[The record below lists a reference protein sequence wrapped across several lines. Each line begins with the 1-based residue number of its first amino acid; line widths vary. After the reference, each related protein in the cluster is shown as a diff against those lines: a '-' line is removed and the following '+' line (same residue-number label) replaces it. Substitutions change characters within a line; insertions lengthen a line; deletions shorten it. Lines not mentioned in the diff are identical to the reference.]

1 MSTTTPLAMR
11 QPAFSTTLS
20 TITDIADVDMSLLE
34 ADLNFD
40 VVLGSIAYPSPNPLE
55 DPVISASHRGV
66 WLKDRLTHNYRAG
79 DAVVGT
85 TYRPIQNS
93 TIFGALLEVAN
104 LSSGGILVTEAGSLK
119 DGLQGY
125 AYLTVNGVEEVR
137 GDPFQRGI
145 LATWAHDGSRALSCR
160 TSTRRI
166 QCWNQVIG
174 IKNTLG
180 RLSYGT
186 NEFTIRHTESG
197 VLRAESLHEMFLKA
211 AQPDGY
217 EDLMG
222 TLMDRMIVKRNV
234 DQFLEELF
242 PIAQFGDVS
251 TLTPGEKAK
260 RTRALKARA
269 TITDLLES
277 PTNDS
282 IRGTAAA
289 LWHSAIEFADHFE
302 GNDPRA
308 RSIRALNSTREPF
321 KVKALEAALNL

>member
-1 MSTTTPLAMR
+1 MSTTPLAMR

-20 TITDIADVDMSLLE
+20 PISELADLDMSLLE

-40 VVLGSIAYPSPNPLE
+40 VELGPIAYPSPDSLE

-66 WLKDRLTHNYRAG
+66 WLKDRLTHTYRPG

-93 TIFGALLEVAN
+93 TILGALLEVAD
-104 LSSGGILVTEAGSLK
+104 LSNGMIRVHSAGSLK
-119 DGLQGY
+119 DGLQGF
-125 AYLTVNGVEEVR
+125 AYLTVNGHAEVR
-137 GDPFQRGI
+137 GDLFQRGI
-145 LATWAHDGSRALSCR
+145 LTTWSHDGSRALSCR
-160 TSTRRI
+160 TSNLRLA
-166 QCWNQVIG
+166 CWNQVIG

-186 NEFTIRHTESG
+186 SEWTIRHTESG
-197 VLRAESLHEMFLKA
+197 VLRAESLHEMFLRA
-211 AQPDGY
+211 AEPDGY
-217 EDLMG
+217 EDLMV
-222 TLMDRMIVKRNV
+222 TLLDRQVVKR
-234 DQFLEELF
+234 DLESFLEGLF

-269 TITDLLES
+269 TITDLMES

-289 LWHSAIEFADHFE
+289 LWHSAIEWADHFE

-308 RSIRALNSTREPF
+308 RSVRALNSTREPF
-321 KVKALEAALNL
+321 KVKALELALNL